1 MKTQVDIKYLAELAR
16 TGDDDHR
23 MLVTVVSALRNELRH
38 QQNRADDLSYE
49 LQRCLAENR
58 FLVQQLQEES

>member
-23 MLVTVVSALRNELRH
+23 MLVTVVSIVRGWLWRRLFNWFMVRYT
-38 QQNRADDLSYE
+38 Q
-49 LQRCLAENR
+49 ENT
-58 FLVQQLQEES
+58 